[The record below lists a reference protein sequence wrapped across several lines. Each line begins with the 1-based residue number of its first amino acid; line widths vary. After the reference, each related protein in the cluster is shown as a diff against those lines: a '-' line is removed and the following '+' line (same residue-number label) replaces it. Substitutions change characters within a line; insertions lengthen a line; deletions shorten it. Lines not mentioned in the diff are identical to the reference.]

1 MENGMIN
8 LRKDWLDNPRG
19 KARAEAAIAI
29 AALRAGYKI
38 DDTDVP
44 DEIKNLCAS
53 VELHEND
60 ASWSATPLKVRIAIV
75 DGEPYAED

>member
-1 MENGMIN
+1 MID
-8 LRKDWLDNPRG
+8 LRKEWSDNPRG
-19 KARAEAAIAI
+19 RARAEAAVAI

-44 DEIKNLCAS
+44 DEIKKLCAS

-60 ASWSATPLKVRIAIV
+60 ASWLTTPLKVLIAIV
-75 DGEPYAED
+75 DGEPYAQD